1 MARRNDH
8 THEQIRQLALA
19 RLGEHLSNGPLANMS
34 LRKLAQAIGYSP
46 ATLINV
52 FGSYD
57 QLLLSANADTLDQ
70 LAARLIEQ
78 QPQQATPQ
86 QQLLSFAETYLQFAR
101 QHRYRWQLL
110 FEHRL
115 PDEEAV
121 PDWQQQRINRLFA
134 VIESALAQLAPAVPA
149 QQLQLAARTIWASVH
164 GICALA
170 LDDKLFASADIS
182 GQNMIASLIRHYV
195 SDWQQQ

>member
-8 THEQIRQLALA
+8 THEQIRQLVLA

-78 QPQQATPQ
+78 QPQLATPQ